1 MIKLSISSLKNKIN
15 KRIKNSSRNDFQDI
29 GGYIKKK
36 RKELN
41 ITQDEVSNG
50 ICSVSYLSKIENN
63 QIVPKEFYVKEIMD
77 KLDVD
82 KEYYEKDLNDSLYL
96 NKMLQAMFYLDDQL
110 IKETFNEIEI
120 IEHNLT
126 INICKLAYYVYFGKN
141 DDNQYVMMLENL
153 VNNMNNFELKIYLL
167 LASLYYIS
175 LEKFKISLEIL
186 ILGDKIDITNDYLSS
201 LYSEYTYLVKQRLLK
216 KNCSSDDYERAQS
229 IYNRLHNIKR
239 GVILALWKSYY
250 ISIENPEGTLELLNK
265 IKVSF
270 LDEFSKDFY
279 YLIKAK
285 ALFKIDY
292 LNESI
297 ISLNNIRESSSF
309 FYQKTVLLYEI
320 CLIEKDDDMCDSI
333 KDILQSYKPDKFQL
347 KYKVYYHYLLEQKK
361 DSVKEYLRDIAI
373 PYSIKIDDYYGLEK
387 YTNEIMNIC
396 IVNSRYK
403 EAVQYYKKWQKEK
416 NRITQILF
424 D

>member
-1 MIKLSISSLKNKIN
+1 MVKLSLSSLKNKVN
-15 KRIKNSSRNDFQDI
+15 KRVKNSSKNDFNDI

-41 ITQDEVSNG
+41 VTQDTVSNG

-63 QIVPKEFYVKEIMD
+63 QIVPKEFYVREIME

-82 KEYYEKDLNDSLYL
+82 KEYFEKDLNDSLYL
-96 NKMLQAMFYLDDQL
+96 NKMLKGIFYLDDEL
-110 IKETFNEIEI
+110 IEQTFIEIEM

-126 INICKLAYYVYFGKN
+126 INICKLAYYVYFGKTDN
-141 DDNQYVMMLENL
+141 NQYVMMLENL

-175 LEKFKISLEIL
+175 LEKFKVSLEIL
-186 ILGDKIDITNDYLSS
+186 VLGNKIEITNDYLSG

-216 KNCSSDDYERAQS
+216 KNCSSDNYINAQS
-229 IYNRLHNIKR
+229 VYGRFHNVKR
-239 GVILALWKSYY
+239 SIILALWKAYY
-250 ISIENPEGTLELLNK
+250 ISVENPEGTIELLRM
-265 IKVSF
+265 IKVSQ
-270 LDEFSKDFY
+270 LDDFSMNFY
-279 YLIKAK
+279 YLISAK
-285 ALFKIDY
+285 ALFEIDC

-297 ISLNNIRESSSF
+297 INLNKIKENSTI

-320 CLIEKDDDMCDSI
+320 CLKEKDDEMCKSI
-333 KDILQSYKPDKFQL
+333 TDILKNYKPDKFQL
-347 KYKVYYHYLLEQKK
+347 KYKVYYHYLLEQQK

-373 PYSIKIDDYYGLEK
+373 PYSIKIDDFYGLEK
-387 YTNEIMNIC
+387 YTNEIMDIC
-396 IVNSRYK
+396 IENSRYK

-416 NRITQILF
+416 NRITQLLF
-424 D
+424 E

>member
-1 MIKLSISSLKNKIN
+1 MSVSSLKNKIN

-41 ITQDEVSNG
+41 VTQDVISNG

-63 QIVPKEFYVKEIMD
+63 QIIPKEFYVREIMD

-82 KEYYEKDLNDSLYL
+82 KEYYEKDINDSLYL
-96 NKMLQAMFYLDDQL
+96 NKLLQGIFYCDDPI
-110 IKETFNEIEI
+110 IKKTYTEIQM

-126 INICKLAYYVYFGKN
+126 INICKLVYYVYFGKE
-141 DDNQYVMMLENL
+141 DENQYVMMLENL
-153 VNNMNNFELKIYLL
+153 VNNMNNFELKTYLL

-175 LEKFKISLEIL
+175 IDKFKIALEIL
-186 ILGDKIDITNDYLSS
+186 LLGDKIDINNDYLTA
-201 LYSEYTYLVKQRLLK
+201 LYSEHTYLVKQRLLR
-216 KNCSSDDYERAQS
+216 KNSSSDDYQNAQN
-229 IYNRLHNIKR
+229 IYNRFHNNKR
-239 GVILALWKSYY
+239 SVVLALWKSYY
-250 ISIENPEGTLELLNK
+250 VSIENPEESLKELNRMK
-265 IKVSF
+265 ISY
-270 LDEFSKDFY
+270 LDDYSKDFY

-285 ALFKIDY
+285 SLFNTEF

-297 ISLNNIRESSSF
+297 LALNNIRENSSF
-309 FYQKTVLLYEI
+309 FYQKTILLYEI
-320 CLIEKDDDMCDSI
+320 CLKEKDKDMCNSI
-333 KDILQSYKPDKFQL
+333 KTILNNYKPDKFQL
-347 KYKVYYHYLLEQKK
+347 KHKVYYHYLLEQGK
-361 DSVKEYLRDIAI
+361 DKVKEYLRNIAI

-387 YTNEIMNIC
+387 YTNRIMDIC
-396 IVNSRYK
+396 IDNSRYK

-416 NRITQILF
+416 DRIKQILF